1 MNILLKIYN
10 VSFLTF
16 IVFLS
21 GCSTGKSGETVI
33 GKPGSIAWFGSSS
46 IATQNSYFLE
56 KCLSYGFKANSIEIA
71 QCIQKESN
79 ETRNRAEMKK
89 ANIKTG
95 SAYQSSD
102 DDTKRRLRNLE
113 WDSQMRDV
121 NTNLEKLMRR

>member
-1 MNILLKIYN
+1 MDKLIKIHKL
-10 VSFLTF
+10 SFLIF

-21 GCSTGKSGETVI
+21 GCSTGKSGETVV
-33 GKPGSIAWFGSSS
+33 GKPGSIAWFSSAS

-56 KCLSYGFKANSIEIA
+56 KCLSYGFKANSTEIA

-89 ANIKTG
+89 ASIKAG

-121 NTNLEKLMRR
+121 NTNLDKLMRR